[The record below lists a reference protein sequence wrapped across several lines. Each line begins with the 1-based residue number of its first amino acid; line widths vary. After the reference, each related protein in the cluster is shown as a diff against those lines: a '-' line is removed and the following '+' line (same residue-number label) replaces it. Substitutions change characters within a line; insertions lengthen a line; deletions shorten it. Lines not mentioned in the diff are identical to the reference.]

1 MLRLGGAGAVM
12 PFAARAQ
19 RSAMPVVGYLSNG
32 SREAFAPYV
41 DAFLGGLREVGFD
54 DGRNVA
60 VEFRWLEGQFH
71 RAPAAIADL
80 IDRMPGVL
88 VMSEVGLR
96 VLPAGTTTPIVALFA
111 ADPVKYGNV
120 ASFNRPGGSVTGV
133 QMFTYEL
140 GTKRLQLLREI
151 VPNAAVI
158 AVMANPANPVRAA
171 GDDVA
176 AVIVS
181 ARAAGQRIEILN
193 ASTPAEIDAAFAGMA
208 EKRVGGL
215 LVMGDPFFN
224 NRREQIIGL
233 AARHAIPALYE
244 WRQFTEIGGLASYGA
259 SFTDTQRQMGRH
271 AGTVLKGAKPAE
283 LPIVQT
289 VKVELVVNLKTARTL
304 GIDVPQSLSGR
315 ADEVIE

>member
-1 MLRLGGAGAVM
+1 MLRLGGAGAVT
-12 PFAARAQ
+12 PFVARAQ

-32 SREAFAPYV
+32 SRAAFAPYV
-41 DAFLGGLREVGFD
+41 DAFLGGLREAGFD

-60 VEFRWLEGQFH
+60 VEFRWLEGQFQ
-71 RAPAAIADL
+71 RAPAAIAAL
-80 IDRMPGVL
+80 IDRQPSVL
-88 VMSEVGLR
+88 VMSEAALR
-96 VLPAGTTTPIVALFA
+96 VIPAGLATPIVVLFA
-111 ADPVKYGNV
+111 ADPVKYRNV
-120 ASFNRPGGSVTGV
+120 ASYSRPGGSVTGV

-151 VPNAAVI
+151 VPDAAVI
-158 AVMANPANPVRAA
+158 TILANPANPTPAA
-171 GDDVA
+171 KDDLGSVVGFA
-176 AVIVS
+176 RVS
-181 ARAAGQRIEILN
+181 GQRIEILD

-224 NRREQIIGL
+224 NRREQIIRH
-233 AARHAIPALYE
+233 AAQHAIPALYE

-259 SFTDTQRQMGRH
+259 SFTDTQHQMGRH
-271 AGTVLKGAKPAE
+271 AGAILKGAMPAE

-289 VKVELVVNLKTARTL
+289 VKVELVINMKTARTL